1 MEYFE
6 PNSYVP
12 EETIGCTSDFNGI
25 KCLNLLKVI
34 IFTQILFQNTL
45 KKFKHALSQTPSTN
59 VKVHEIIDAFLI
71 FYSKNSKIFFHGIMN
86 CNCSSGIHDTLTH
99 ILYTRKYFP
108 LFYFRPICLQCQRT
122 NLDNEIKTI
131 FILLC

>member
-59 VKVHEIIDAFLI
+59 VKVHEIIDAFLNILFKEFKNI
-71 FYSKNSKIFFHGIMN
+71 FSWHYE
-86 CNCSSGIHDTLTH
+86 LQ
-99 ILYTRKYFP
+99 L
-108 LFYFRPICLQCQRT
+108 LFWHS
-122 NLDNEIKTI
+122 
-131 FILLC
+131 